1 MVHGWY
7 SEKQKRNNNKEKG
20 EKKTYLYY
28 KDMIGNIV
36 EVTTVSNTK
45 EHNCNFDDMIY
56 LGEMKE
62 FYKSSKTILN

>member
-1 MVHGWY
+1 MIHGWY
-7 SEKQKRNNNKEKG
+7 SEKQKSNKRDAKG
-20 EKKTYLYY
+20 NKTYLYY

-36 EVTTVSNTK
+36 EVTMVSNTK
-45 EHNCNFDDMIY
+45 EHKCKFDDMIY